1 MTTTIKDVRP
11 SPLAGTW
18 YPADAQA
25 LRQMVDGFLAQAKP
39 AAPEGRII
47 GLLAPHAGLRY
58 SGLVAGY
65 AFKLVGDLQP
75 EVIAILCPYHRP
87 PYQLYDSPFATT
99 AHAAYETPLGI
110 VPVDRETLHT
120 LAEIVPLA
128 AVRGDQEHAI
138 EIELPF
144 LQRALPHPFTIL
156 PIMIIHQTEELI
168 EQLGHAL
175 ARILKDRRALLVAS
189 SDLSHFFPQ
198 QTAQRF
204 DQATLAHVRN
214 FDPRGVLQEG
224 GQPGEGAC
232 GRGAIAA
239 VMWAA
244 RDLGADS
251 ASILHYATS
260 GDTAGDYRQVVG
272 YGAGVFFA
280 REN

>member
-1 MTTTIKDVRP
+1 MAAVNIDIRP

-18 YPADAQA
+18 YPADARV
-25 LRQMVDGFLAQAKP
+25 LRQMVDGFLTRATP
-39 AAPEGRII
+39 ATPEGRIV

-58 SGLVAGY
+58 SGPVAAY
-65 AFKLVGDLQP
+65 AFKLIADLQP
-75 EVIAILCPYHRP
+75 EVVAILCPYHRP

-99 AHAAYETPLGI
+99 AHDAYETPLGI
-110 VPVDRETLHT
+110 VPVDQDALQA
-120 LAEIVPLA
+120 LVKIVPLV

-144 LQRALPHPFTIL
+144 LQRVLTQDFAIL
-156 PIMIIHQTEELI
+156 PIMIVHQTEDAI

-198 QTAQRF
+198 HVAQRL
-204 DQATLAHVRN
+204 DQATLARIRS
-214 FDPRGVLQEG
+214 FDPIGVLREG
-224 GQPGEGAC
+224 DQPGEGAC

-239 VMWAA
+239 VMWAT

-251 ASILHYATS
+251 VAILHYATS

-280 REN
+280 QAS